1 MSIVVGMGIVG
12 VLVLIASALFIWTVA
27 SSTRV
32 RGVDPDWLGS
42 FSVATY
48 RPMERLL
55 SEDDIRFLKSQ
66 PGYEPNMEKALR
78 SDRRKIFRAYLRSLG
93 RDFNRLHLALRLV
106 VLHSPEDRPDLATA
120 LIKQKLLFFAGLVAI
135 HARLQLYGLGIGTV
149 DVRDL
154 LASLD
159 TMRSELEM
167 LVPVPA
173 QPSA

>member
-12 VLVLIASALFIWTVA
+12 ALVLIASALFIWTVA

-66 PGYEPNMEKALR
+66 PGYEPNMEKVLR
-78 SDRRKIFRAYLRSLG
+78 SDRRKIFRTYLRSLG

-106 VLHSPEDRPDLATA
+106 DQAETAVLCRAGGHSRKTA
-120 LIKQKLLFFAGLVAI
+120 ALRTGHWDGGCA
-135 HARLQLYGLGIGTV
+135 
-149 DVRDL
+149 
-154 LASLD
+154 
-159 TMRSELEM
+159 
-167 LVPVPA
+167 
-173 QPSA
+173 